1 MDRSLMD
8 WTMTPAVAAERLMR
22 ELKNQFPQIRAK
34 VLPQLFADEDIGVEI
49 YAPKDIWQ
57 EVDMR
62 AAELSLQIQLETG
75 IFVLPFVYPMESES
89 EKRR

>member
-1 MDRSLMD
+1 MQESLKERITD
-8 WTMTPAVAAERLMR
+8 HISAAEVLMA
-22 ELKNQFPQIRAK
+22 QIRSEFPGVVTK
-34 VLPQLFADEDIGVEI
+34 VRPQLLADEDIGVEI

>member
-1 MDRSLMD
+1 
-8 WTMTPAVAAERLMR
+8 
-22 ELKNQFPQIRAK
+22 
-34 VLPQLFADEDIGVEI
+34 LFADEDIGVEI